1 MGVRVGGR
9 VGPVSAS
16 VGGETLFQLVIAV
29 TALAIAVLLLPP
41 AILIFGLRLFVGW
54 VSGRFGG
61 LAGFAGLVLTGA
73 GVVACLWAWPN
84 MYQPIFFD
92 AEVGDVRRYNAKQ
105 AAASLI
111 DDGFAVGPIV
121 YPEGTP
127 PELYPSCEPA
137 GTSPAAGEQ
146 ADKGSTVTILM
157 ECPFAPP

>member
-16 VGGETLFQLVIAV
+16 VGGDTLLALVLAMIALLIV
-29 TALAIAVLLLPP
+29 VLLLP
-41 AILIFGLRLFVGW
+41 LVLLVFGLRLFFGW

-61 LAGFAGLVLTGA
+61 LAGFAGLVITGA

-84 MYQPIFFD
+84 MYHPIFFE
-92 AEVGDVRRYNAKQ
+92 AEVGDVSYYNTEQ

-111 DDGFAVGPIV
+111 DDGFSVGPIV

-127 PELYPSCEPA
+127 ADVYPSCEPA
-137 GTSPAAGEQ
+137 GTSPAAGER
-146 ADKGSTVTILM
+146 ADKGSAVTILM
-157 ECPFAPP
+157 QCPIP